1 MIASLTGTVLEA
13 GLSSAVVDVGGVGLL
28 VHAPPGTLA
37 ELHVGRAATL
47 FTVLVVRED
56 SLTLYGFGD
65 ADSRAVFSQVQTV
78 SGIGPKIAL
87 ALLAVLTPDEL
98 RRAVLAGDLAT
109 LTSVPGIGAKGAQR
123 LVLELKDRIGAPVGT
138 SEAGA
143 AAKSATPEAL
153 WRAEVSAALVG
164 LGWSAKEAERTVN
177 ATADQFLAEGVA
189 DDEVQTAEALRRA
202 LRGLDRR

>member
-1 MIASLTGTVLEA
+1 MIASLSGTVLEA
-13 GLSSAVVDVGGVGLL
+13 GLSSAVIEVGGVGLL

-37 ELHVGRAATL
+37 DLHVGRAATL
-47 FTVLVVRED
+47 FTALVVRED

-98 RRAVLAGDLAT
+98 RRAVLAGDLAA

-123 LVLELKDRIGAPVGT
+123 LVLELKDRLGAPTGT
-138 SEAGA
+138 SDSAAAVASGA
-143 AAKSATPEAL
+143 AEAP
-153 WRAEVSAALVG
+153 WRAEVAAALVG
-164 LGWSAKEAERTVN
+164 LGWSAKEADRTV
-177 ATADQFLAEGVA
+177 ALTDDQFQAEGVA
-189 DDEVQTAEALRRA
+189 DDDVRTAEALRRA